1 VTESSEADYQA
12 RVADEICKYQTKV
25 HVHDLPDIF
34 HYWSDGKIR
43 PKLERFGFSSPK
55 GLFEK
60 FLEETCQGEA
70 YGPKRFISIGSGN
83 CDLEIGLAQHL
94 LAKGY
99 SDFVIDCLDI
109 NPTMLERGRV
119 QAREKGVEVRIGC
132 LPADFNRWEPDQ
144 GYDAV
149 IACQALHHVV
159 NLEGLFKNI
168 RDSLKPNGAF
178 IISDMVGR
186 NGHRRWPEAFRIVQE
201 FWKELPQS
209 YRFNQML
216 LRQEE
221 SYVNWDCSTEAFEG
235 IRSQEI
241 LPLLLKNFHFQ
252 LFVAYGNI
260 IDPFVDRAFG
270 HNFDA
275 SAEWDR
281 NFIDRVH
288 ERDEQEM
295 LAGRIKPVHM
305 EAVVRKQ
312 PCEAM
317 QFHAPFTPEFCVRWP
332 DPADNGGEAATAP
345 MPRSAEQELEAATA
359 RIWRLEDDNAALH
372 HRMNTLENRLRVAA
386 DSRWMKLGRKMGWGP
401 KLP

>member
-1 VTESSEADYQA
+1 VTESSKADYEA
-12 RVADEICKYQTKV
+12 RVADEIRKFENKV
-25 HVHDLPDIF
+25 HVHELPNIF
-34 HYWSDGKIR
+34 HYWSHSKIR
-43 PKLERFGFSSPK
+43 PKLESFGFSSPTE
-55 GLFEK
+55 LFEK
-60 FLEETCQGEA
+60 FLEEICRRETS
-70 YGPKRFISIGSGN
+70 GPKRFISIGSGN

-94 LAKGY
+94 HSKGY
-99 SDFVIDCLDI
+99 SDFVIDCLDF

-119 QAREKGVEVRIGC
+119 LALQKGMEERIRC
-132 LPADFNRWEPDQ
+132 LPADFNQWEPDYE
-144 GYDAV
+144 YDAI
-149 IACQALHHVV
+149 IACHALHHVV
-159 NLEGLFKNI
+159 NLEGLFKQI
-168 RDSLKPNGAF
+168 HDALKPDGAF

-186 NGHRRWPEAFRIVQE
+186 NGHQRWPEAFTIVQE

-209 YRFNQML
+209 YRFNQVL

-221 SYVNWDCSTEAFEG
+221 SYLNWDCSTEGFEG
-235 IRSQEI
+235 VRSQDI
-241 LPLLLKNFHFQ
+241 LPLLLKTFHFQ

-260 IDPFVDRAFG
+260 IDPFVDRPFG

-275 SAEWDR
+275 SVEWDR

-317 QFHAPFTPEFCVRWP
+317 QFHAPFTPEFCVRLP
-332 DPADNGGEAATAP
+332 DPADELEAAAVP
-345 MPRSAEQELEAATA
+345 MPRSAADELKAAA
-359 RIWRLEDDNAALH
+359 VRIGRLEEENVSLH
-372 HRMNTLENRLRVAA
+372 HRVNTLENRLRVAA
-386 DSRWMKLGRKMGWGP
+386 DSRWIKLGRNMGFGP